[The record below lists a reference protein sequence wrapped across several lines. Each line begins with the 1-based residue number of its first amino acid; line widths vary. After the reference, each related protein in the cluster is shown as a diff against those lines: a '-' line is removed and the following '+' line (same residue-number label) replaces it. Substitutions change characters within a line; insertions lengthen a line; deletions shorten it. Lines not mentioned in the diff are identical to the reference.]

1 MRTTLAIV
9 VTGAIALM
17 ASGCGTTGRH
27 TNELRPPAPILM
39 SATITP
45 LRVTV
50 SPAKIGAG
58 PIQFIITNLTGSSQT
73 VTFESSNLGGGA
85 PIRQQ
90 TAPINPSDTA
100 NLKANVPP
108 GAYRVKVAGEEVAP
122 AIVVIGPKRISS
134 QNDLMLP

>member
-9 VTGAIALM
+9 VTGSLALL
-17 ASGCGTTGRH
+17 AAGCGTTERH

-45 LRVTV
+45 ARVTV
-50 SPAKIGAG
+50 SPARVGAG
-58 PIQFIITNLTGSSQT
+58 PIQVIITNLTGSSQT

-90 TAPINPSDTA
+90 TAPINPRDTA
-100 NLKANVPP
+100 NLKANVKP
-108 GAYRVKVAGEEVAP
+108 GAYRVKVAGEEVTP
-122 AIVVIGPKRISS
+122 AIVLIGPKRISS